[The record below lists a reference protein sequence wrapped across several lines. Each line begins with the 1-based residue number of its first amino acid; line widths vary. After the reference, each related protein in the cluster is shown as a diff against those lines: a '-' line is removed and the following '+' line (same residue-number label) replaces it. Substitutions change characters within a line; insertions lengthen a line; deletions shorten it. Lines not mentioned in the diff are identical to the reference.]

1 MAISRKFLAG
11 MGLTEEQISSIIE
24 MHTETVD
31 SWKAKNAALQDDV
44 EKYKADIDKYKES
57 AEKLPNVQLE
67 LDKLKAEAEK
77 GNPFEEKYNKL
88 KKQFDDFK
96 TETETK
102 EHKAAVDKAVKAYF
116 EEKNIKGANLDIA
129 LRAASGEI
137 SAVELED
144 GKIKDTKTLDE
155 LVGGTLSG
163 LVSKTGVRGANV
175 PNPPGNT
182 GGTTTKTKDDIMK
195 IKNTAERQKAIA
207 ENPELFGLN

>member
-1 MAISRKFLAG
+1 MALNKPFLTKLG
-11 MGLTEEQISSIIE
+11 
-24 MHTETVD
+24 VD
-31 SWKAKNAALQDDV
+31 KELIGDIMDEHGEVVSFWKDEVK
-44 EKYKADIDKYKES
+44 KYKEE
-57 AEKLPNVQLE
+57 AAKLPEVQKE
-67 LDKLKAEAEK
+67 LDELKAASENDKAELEKLKAEAEK
-77 GNPFEEKYNKL
+77 GNPFEKKYNDL

-102 EHKAAVDKAVKAYF
+102 EHKAAVDKAVRAYF

-129 LRAASGEI
+129 LRAAQGEI

-163 LVSKTGVRGANV
+163 LVSKTGVQGANV
-175 PNPPGNT
+175 PNPPNNT
-182 GGTTTKTKDDIMK
+182 GGATTKTKDDIMK

>member
-1 MAISRKFLAG
+1 MALNKTFLTKLGVDKELIGDIMDEHGEVISF
-11 MGLTEEQISSIIE
+11 
-24 MHTETVD
+24 
-31 SWKAKNAALQDDV
+31 WKDEVK
-44 EKYKADIDKYKES
+44 KYKEE
-57 AEKLPNVQLE
+57 AAKLPEVQKELDELKAASENDKAE

-129 LRAASGEI
+129 LRAAQGEI
-137 SAVELED
+137 STVELED

-163 LVSKTGVRGANV
+163 LVSKTGVQGANV
-175 PNPPGNT
+175 PNPPSNT
-182 GGTTTKTKDDIMK
+182 GGKTKVTWEDIDK
-195 IKNTAERQKAIA
+195 ITNAEQRQKAMA
-207 ENPELFGLN
+207 ENMESLGIK